1 MSSPRISL
9 ANVSKVYPLNQRRSE
24 QLFSA
29 MNGDAELDDGA
40 KHKVAVADVS
50 LDISKGDR
58 VGIVGR
64 NGAGKSTLLH
74 VIAGLTEPSSG
85 RVTVEGMVTAVMT
98 LGIGLRD
105 DLSGRENI
113 YLDGEIL
120 GKTRAQVATVIDDII
135 DFSDLG
141 KFIDYPIRTYSTGMK
156 ARLAFSMISHIDP
169 EILIIDEA
177 LSVGDADFSK
187 KATAR
192 IREICERGKIVIVVS
207 HSMQSIRDIC
217 NRCLWIDNGR
227 VVMDGSPEKVT
238 NAYIDAVRSADEAE
252 LLEKFKHHLGKHTY
266 SPGWTFD
273 SVKIM
278 NGGDSQPRTLLEA
291 GLLTQIQIRGKV
303 PRQARDACMR
313 VRIVRLDDLLL
324 FDEKFEAG
332 ELRIKHDEIAI
343 EIEMERLQLG
353 AAIYRLDISA
363 CETNVLCADISLI
376 FEVFSRNPPMGGKP
390 MLFPAAFARVE
401 RA

>member
-1 MSSPRISL
+1 MNSPRISL
-9 ANVSKVYPLNQRRSE
+9 KNVSKVYPLNQRRSE

-29 MNGDAELDDGA
+29 MNGAADLDEEA
-40 KHKVAVADVS
+40 KHRIAVAEVS
-50 LDISKGDR
+50 LDITEGDR

-74 VIAGLTEPSSG
+74 VIAGLTEASSG
-85 RVTVEGMVTAVMT
+85 SVTVEGIVTAVMT

-113 YLDGEIL
+113 FLDGEML
-120 GKTRAQVATVIDDII
+120 GKTRAQVAMVIDEII

-141 KFIDYPIRTYSTGMK
+141 QFIDYPIRTYSTGMK

-177 LSVGDADFSK
+177 LSVGDADFSR

-192 IREICERGKIVIVVS
+192 IREICARGKIVILVS

-217 NRCLWIDNGR
+217 NRCLWIDQGQI
-227 VVMDGSPEKVT
+227 VMDDSPEKVT
-238 NAYIDAVRSADEAE
+238 NAYIDAVRCADEAD
-252 LLEKFKHHLGKHTY
+252 LLAKFKHHLGKHTY

-273 SVKIM
+273 SVKIL

-291 GLLTQIQIRGKV
+291 GLRTQIQVRGKM
-303 PRQARDACMR
+303 PCEARDAC
-313 VRIVRLDDLLL
+313 VHFRIIRLDDLLL

-332 ELRIKHDEIAI
+332 EFRINRDEITM
-343 EIEMERLQLG
+343 EIEMERLLLG
-353 AAIYRLDISA
+353 AAIYRLDISV
-363 CETNVLCADISLI
+363 CEKEALCADISLI
-376 FEVFSRNPPMGGKP
+376 FEVFSRNPPAGGKP
-390 MLFPAAFARVE
+390 MLFSAAAARVE
-401 RA
+401 RV